1 MFSNIK
7 TDLFRHG
14 QEELVEESR
23 IHFWGDQEAVEEVDY
38 KNGDYIEVKLQQ
50 GADHPC
56 GWWLAKIIERRDNL
70 FFVHYEN
77 YDNVYDEIVL
87 INQIRPV
94 NAREGPKLEETERIA
109 KQIPNQA

>member
-1 MFSNIK
+1 M
-7 TDLFRHG
+7 
-14 QEELVEESR
+14 
-23 IHFWGDQEAVEEVDY
+23 
-38 KNGDYIEVKLQQ
+38 
-50 GADHPC
+50 
-56 GWWLAKIIERRDNL
+56 
-70 FFVHYEN
+70 HYEN